1 MSLVSSTTFTKYT
14 CFLIYNK
21 IISTYVFIGSSGSLL
36 NQLRNQYGIAAHP
49 VSNAFYVADTY
60 NDRILYFVVG
70 NENGTVI
77 AGGNGYGLNS
87 NQLSIPVDLQFDT
100 PSNSIIIAN
109 CDGRNV
115 VRWTLG
121 ASNWTLIADNSTG
134 IGGCPRGVIMDP
146 MGNIYIADTSNTRVQ
161 FYPVGA
167 TNGTTIAGTTSV
179 FGTNATLF
187 ASPISVVL
195 DSQLNL
201 IVADYNNHR
210 IQKFIRY

>member
-1 MSLVSSTTFTKYT
+1 M
-14 CFLIYNK
+14 
-21 IISTYVFIGSSGSLL
+21 YVFIGSMGSSL
-36 NQLRNQYGIAAHP
+36 NQLIYPYGVACL
-49 VSNAFYVADTY
+49 SMSKTFYVSDTY
-60 NDRILYFVVG
+60 NHRIMSFVVG
-70 NENGTVI
+70 NENGTII
-77 AGGNGYGLNS
+77 AVGNGLDC
-87 NQLSIPVDLQFDT
+87 NQLATPVDLHFDA

-109 CDGRNV
+109 CDGKNV
-115 VRWTLG
+115 IRWTLS

-134 IGGCPRGVIMDP
+134 IGDYARGVMIDP
-146 MGNIYIADTSNTRVQ
+146 MGNIYIADTNNARVQ
-161 FYPVGA
+161 FYPVGG

>member
-87 NQLSIPVDLQFDT
+87 NQLAIPVDLQFDT
-100 PSNSIIIAN
+100 SSNSIVIAN

-115 VRWTLG
+115 VRWALD
-121 ASNWTLIADNSTG
+121 ASNWTLIAGNSTG
-134 IGGCPRGVIMDP
+134 IGGCPRGVTTDP
-146 MGNIYIADTSNTRVQ
+146 MGNIYIADTSNARVQ
-161 FYPVGA
+161 LYPVGA
-167 TNGTTIAGTTSV
+167 TNGTTIADTTNVGSSNAPLLAFPYSLV
-179 FGTNATLF
+179 F
-187 ASPISVVL
+187 

-201 IVADYNNHR
+201 YVSDYHNHQ
-210 IQKFIRY
+210 ILKFMRY